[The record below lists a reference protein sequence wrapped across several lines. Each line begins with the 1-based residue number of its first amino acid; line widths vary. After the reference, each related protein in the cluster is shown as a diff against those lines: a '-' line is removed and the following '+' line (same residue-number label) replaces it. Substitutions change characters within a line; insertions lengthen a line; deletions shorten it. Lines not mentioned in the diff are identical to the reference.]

1 MSLGERLVGRL
12 MCGCCKERGFP
23 MTKFNFLAGLA
34 GALALSVG
42 AFSAVPAAEAG
53 RDFKKSVVQFED
65 RGATAAEK
73 RAKRAER
80 RANRAQRRANR
91 AERRSERRAERRA
104 NRKERRANR
113 GNRAE
118 RRARRAERRANR
130 AERRARRADRR
141 ANRQE
146 RRARRYERRK
156 HGKRFRNRRHSH
168 KHYYNGFYYANP
180 WWLYAA
186 PVIAYSGSR
195 YAGSDYE
202 LHVEWCEDRYRS
214 YNERRD
220 AYKGYDG
227 YWHACISPYV

>member
-1 MSLGERLVGRL
+1 M
-12 MCGCCKERGFP
+12 K
-23 MTKFNFLAGLA
+23 KFKFLAGLA

-42 AFSAVPAAEAG
+42 TFSAVPAAEAG
-53 RDFKKSVVQFED
+53 RDIKKSVVQFED

-80 RANRAQRRANR
+80 RANRVERRANR
-91 AERRSERRAERRA
+91 AERRSERRTERRA
-104 NRKERRANR
+104 KRKDRRANR
-113 GNRAE
+113 GDGRGKLAE
-118 RRARRAERRANR
+118 RRVRRAERRANR
-130 AERRARRADRR
+130 GDRR

-156 HGKRFRNRRHSH
+156 HGKRFRNRRYNHN
-168 KHYYNGFYYANP
+168 HYYNGFYYANP

-186 PVIAYSGSR
+186 PVVAYGGSR

-214 YNERRD
+214 YDERRD

-227 YWHACISPYV
+227 YWHACISPYA

>member
-1 MSLGERLVGRL
+1 M
-12 MCGCCKERGFP
+12 K
-23 MTKFNFLAGLA
+23 KFKFLTGLA
-34 GALALSVG
+34 AALALSAG
-42 AFSAVPAAEAG
+42 SFGAVPSAEAG

-65 RGATAAEK
+65 RGASAEEK

-80 RANRAQRRANR
+80 RARKQANR
-91 AERRSERRAERRA
+91 AERRAKRSDRRAEKRSERRAEKRSERRSERRA
-104 NRKERRANR
+104 NRKERRADR
-113 GNRAE
+113 KK
-118 RRARRAERRANR
+118 RARRAE
-130 AERRARRADRR
+130 RRADRR

-156 HGKRFRNRRHSH
+156 HGKRFRNRRNSH
-168 KHYYNGFYYANP
+168 RHYYNGFYYANP

-186 PVIAYSGSR
+186 PIIAYSGAR

-214 YNERRD
+214 YDERRD

>member
-1 MSLGERLVGRL
+1 M
-12 MCGCCKERGFP
+12 K
-23 MTKFNFLAGLA
+23 KFKFLTGLA
-34 GALALSVG
+34 AAMALSVG
-42 AFSAVPAAEAG
+42 TFSSVPSAEAG
-53 RDFKKSVVQFED
+53 PEFDKSDIAKSSQSD
-65 RGATAAEK
+65 RNG
-73 RAKRAER
+73 RAIRSERRVNRSER
-80 RANRAQRRANR
+80 RANRAERRANR

-118 RRARRAERRANR
+118 RRERRAERRAK
-130 AERRARRADRR
+130 RADRR

-186 PVIAYSGSR
+186 PLIAYGGSR

>member
-1 MSLGERLVGRL
+1 MS
-12 MCGCCKERGFP
+12 
-23 MTKFNFLAGLA
+23 KFKFLAGLA

-42 AFSAVPAAEAG
+42 AISAVPAAEAG
-53 RDFKKSVVQFED
+53 RDFKKSVVEFED
-65 RGATAAEK
+65 RGASADEK

-80 RANRAQRRANR
+80 RANRAQRRAKRSERRSERR
-91 AERRSERRAERRA
+91 AERRSERRVERRSERRSERRA

-130 AERRARRADRR
+130 ADRR

-156 HGKRFRNRRHSH
+156 HGERFRKRRSSH
-168 KHYYNGFYYANP
+168 RHYYNGFYYANP

-186 PVIAYSGSR
+186 PVIAYNGAR

-214 YNERRD
+214 YDERRD

-227 YWHACISPYV
+227 YWHACISPYT